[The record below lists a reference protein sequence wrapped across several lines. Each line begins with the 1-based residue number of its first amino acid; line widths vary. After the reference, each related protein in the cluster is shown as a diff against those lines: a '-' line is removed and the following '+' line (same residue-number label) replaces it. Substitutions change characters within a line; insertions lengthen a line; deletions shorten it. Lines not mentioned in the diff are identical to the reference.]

1 MSCLI
6 VPSPRFTLPVER
18 STIPMYPA
26 TSWTASGVRMQGAV
40 VISTSGIPRRSREKV
55 SPSTRCAAS
64 SSRHIVSIR
73 QPSGRAPESPTS
85 AVRWNPLVFEPSM
98 TSFLMVWTCSAG
110 VMPSIFAIVRQT
122 SSASGFIGVGG
133 SSSCSTR
140 QTES

>member
-1 MSCLI
+1 MPIYSAI
-6 VPSPRFTLPVER
+6 R
-18 STIPMYPA
+18 
-26 TSWTASGVRMQGAV
+26 WTAFGVCMQGAV
-40 VISTSGIPRRSREKV
+40 VISTSGIPRRSSEKV

-73 QPSGRAPESPTS
+73 QPSGRAPESATS

-98 TSFLMVWTCSAG
+98 TSFRIVCTCSTG

-122 SSASGFIGVGG
+122 SSASGFIGAGG

-140 QTES
+140 QTVS